1 MRFVD
6 PKTSDTS
13 RGSVDSLPAAGAQ
26 GFGWE
31 ADVRLMFRRLSEPL
45 PLSEASLLALRPAL
59 NAPVLNVGF
68 LPVGPA
74 RAAIVVFAEEWGG
87 IGLALGIRSNEAGR
101 VAVFRNQES
110 IAPDVT
116 IPDALEPALAEAE
129 RMGFLFD
136 EDVVAA
142 AKDGQGRL
150 QAMELWGGLMGEVE
164 MPPAVKTVE
173 PEPVATTGPVRELP
187 PASASPSRA
196 QLHLEA
202 DELVLEEVVDLV
214 LVEPVDT
221 TLEEIYL
228 DEAVKVSAQPARGA
242 LPSQQSVASK
252 HSSTSKPVSVSKTA
266 AAKQLTP
273 PAVALRAGLSMPS
286 PGDSQRPQPIT
297 SVLPVDSP
305 SVASAPEPVQ
315 AQKLSK
321 FRHLDEAVAAEES
334 EEVEVRNSTGCGANE
349 LGRIPLLRVRKGR
362 NGSNRVSYLARLLAN
377 F

>member
-6 PKTSDTS
+6 PKTSDTT

-26 GFGWE
+26 DFGWG
-31 ADVRLMFRRLSEPL
+31 ADVTLMFRRLSEPL

-87 IGLALGIRSNEAGR
+87 IGLALGIRSNEAGQ

-110 IAPDVT
+110 IEPDVT

-136 EDVVAA
+136 EDMVDA
-142 AKDGQGRL
+142 AKGGQGRL
-150 QAMELWGGLMGEVE
+150 HAMALWGGLMGEIE
-164 MPPAVKTVE
+164 MPPAPKTVG
-173 PEPVATTGPVRELP
+173 PEPAASEPIRELP

-196 QLHLEA
+196 QSPMEA

-214 LVEPVDT
+214 LDEPVDT
-221 TLEEIYL
+221 KLEEISL
-228 DEAVKVSAQPARGA
+228 DDAVKAPAQTARAA
-242 LPSQQSVASK
+242 LPSQQSVAPEQ
-252 HSSTSKPVSVSKTA
+252 SSAPKPVPARKTA
-266 AAKQLTP
+266 SAKQLTP
-273 PAVALRAGLSMPS
+273 PAVAAHEVKEGDAPNSAGS
-286 PGDSQRPQPIT
+286 G
-297 SVLPVDSP
+297 
-305 SVASAPEPVQ
+305 AS
-315 AQKLSK
+315 
-321 FRHLDEAVAAEES
+321 
-334 EEVEVRNSTGCGANE
+334 E
-349 LGRIPLLRVRKGR
+349 LGRIPLVRVRKGR
-362 NGSNRVSYLARLLAN
+362 DVSKRVPYLARLLAI